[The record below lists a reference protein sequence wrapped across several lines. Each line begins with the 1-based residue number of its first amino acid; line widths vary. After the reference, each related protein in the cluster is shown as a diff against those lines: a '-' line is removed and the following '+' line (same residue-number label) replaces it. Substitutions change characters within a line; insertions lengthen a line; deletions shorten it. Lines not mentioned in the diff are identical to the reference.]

1 MRPACGLRPQ
11 GARGSVTKMDLFDS
25 LGAWARQIVMRRVAI
40 DLHAIE
46 AEQFAEIERRA
57 EALEAEG
64 KDEDAARLRNIIG
77 NGLRQ
82 LEAPRRGRPRKV
94 EGGAE

>member
-1 MRPACGLRPQ
+1 
-11 GARGSVTKMDLFDS
+11 MDLFDS